1 MASWRYVC
9 LAAAFPAALGGCTSR
24 QAFFS
29 ASDDIES
36 VVTTELAAASTQVDV
51 AIYTFTSENIQNA
64 LLDAQDR
71 GVAVRVI
78 MDSSQAYTLSDQTA
92 VLERLRDG
100 GVDARTGDGFGG
112 GILHDKFIV
121 VDLATVLTGSYNYT
135 RSANDANDENLVVL
149 ADPNLARAYDDAFQ
163 EIWDR
168 GQE

>member
-9 LAAAFPAALGGCTSR
+9 LAAAFLLPGGCTSR
-24 QAFFS
+24 QAYFS
-29 ASDDIES
+29 ASDDIEQ
-36 VVTTELAAASTQVDV
+36 VVTTEIAAATSQIDV

-64 LLDAQDR
+64 LLDAQGR

-78 MDSSQAYTLSDQTA
+78 MDSGQATTLSDQAT
-92 VLERLRDG
+92 VLRNLSDG
-100 GVDARTGDGFGG
+100 GVEARTGDGFGG